1 MMYVKVYIFMYILNH
16 RLLKV
21 CLDR

>member
-1 MMYVKVYIFMYILNH
+1 MYVKVYIFMYILNH